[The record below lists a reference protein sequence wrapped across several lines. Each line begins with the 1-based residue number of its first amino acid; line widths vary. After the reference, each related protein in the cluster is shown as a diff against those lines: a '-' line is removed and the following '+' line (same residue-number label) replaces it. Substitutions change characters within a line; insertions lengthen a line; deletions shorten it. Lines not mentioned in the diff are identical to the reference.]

1 MASSREFVNYVRE
14 QLSGRDDVV
23 IRPMMGEYL
32 VYWGGKVGVTSVT
45 TGCSLNR
52 FRQLCGCCP
61 MPLWNRPILER
72 RI

>member
-32 VYWGGKVGVTSVT
+32 VYWGGKVG
-45 TGCSLNR
+45 GGHL
-52 FRQLCGCCP
+52 
-61 MPLWNRPILER
+61 
-72 RI
+72 